1 MRGLLSGWSQPQT
14 ISRNQP
20 YTADLCVYVHIS
32 GTYTAYKCKYHK
44 LPVLRDDVTDDEG
57 DSDEGSDDSKEEDSD

>member
-32 GTYTAYKCKYHK
+32 GTYTAYKRKYHN
-44 LPVLRDDVTDDEG
+44 LPVLGDDVTDDEG
-57 DSDEGSDDSKEEDSD
+57 DSDEGSDDSKEGDSD